1 VIVGLLVLLAC
12 QLAGEFVV
20 RLIGVPLPGPVAG
33 MVILLVF
40 LTLREPAVG
49 SRTVRAAE
57 VLLRHLQLFFVP
69 AGVGVVQYLSLIA
82 ASAVPLVAGLF
93 LSWFAALATTAAV
106 AGVLAAASARRRSV
120 PR

>member
-1 VIVGLLVLLAC
+1 VIVGLLALLAC

-20 RLIGVPLPGPVAG
+20 RLLGVPLPGPVAG
-33 MVILLVF
+33 LAILLVA
-40 LTLREPAVG
+40 LTLWQPAAG

-82 ASAVPLVAGLF
+82 ASAVPLVAGLL
-93 LSWFAALATTAAV
+93 LSWFAALATTAVV
-106 AGVLAAASARRRSV
+106 AGLLVGLTARRRTVS
-120 PR
+120 R

>member
-1 VIVGLLVLLAC
+1 
-12 QLAGEFVV
+12 
-20 RLIGVPLPGPVAG
+20 

-49 SRTVRAAE
+49 SRAVRAAE

-93 LSWFAALATTAAV
+93 LSWVPAARAAAAGGGGVAALAPTAAV

>member
-1 VIVGLLVLLAC
+1 MIVGLLVLLAC

-20 RLIGVPLPGPVAG
+20 RLLDVPLPGPVAG
-33 MVILLVF
+33 MVILLVV
-40 LTLREPAVG
+40 LTVRQPAAE

-82 ASAVPLVAGLF
+82 ASAVPLAAGL
-93 LSWFAALATTAAV
+93 LVSWFAALATTAAV
-106 AGVLAAASARRRSV
+106 AGLLATMTARRKVRS
-120 PR
+120 R

>member
-20 RLIGVPLPGPVAG
+20 RLLGVPLPGPVAG
-33 MVILLVF
+33 LVILLVV
-40 LTLREPAVG
+40 LMLREPAAG
-49 SRTVRAAE
+49 SRTVRAADG
-57 VLLRHLQLFFVP
+57 LLRHLQLFFVP

-82 ASAVPLVAGLF
+82 ASALPLVAGLL

-106 AGVLAAASARRRSV
+106 AGLLVAATARRRTVSK
-120 PR
+120 